1 MPLMNWI
8 QAIVRDGLM
17 ELRKLVSHSEGGGRK
32 WLTAQSLCI
41 CAFILMTAI
50 EPLSNKDS
58 KPDNVIKKVRVC

>member
-1 MPLMNWI
+1 MSLII
-8 QAIVRDGLM
+8 QIHAMVRDGLM
-17 ELRKLVSHSEGGGRK
+17 ESRKLVSHREGGKK

-50 EPLSNKDS
+50 EPLSNEDS